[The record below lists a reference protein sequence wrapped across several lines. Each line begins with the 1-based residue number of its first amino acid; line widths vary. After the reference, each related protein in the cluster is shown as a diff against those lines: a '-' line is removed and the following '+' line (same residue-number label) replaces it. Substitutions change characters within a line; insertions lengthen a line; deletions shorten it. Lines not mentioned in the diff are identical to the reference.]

1 MPGWEQDATAAGA
14 AHLLELALWQ
24 AGWGVMW
31 RSGLYTDAPAVRAAH
46 GLGDRERLLGW
57 LYVGDVDPAFRARL
71 EASKKPA
78 LDPAPFLG
86 RMPQG

>member
-1 MPGWEQDATAAGA
+1 MWICDLIAGPA
-14 AHLLELALWQ
+14 PLEL
-24 AGWGVMW
+24 
-31 RSGLYTDAPAVRAAH
+31 
-46 GLGDRERLLGW
+46 GDHERLLGW
-57 LYVGDVDPAFRARL
+57 LYVGDVAPAFRDRL

>member
-1 MPGWEQDATAAGA
+1 MNFPFPIRQECPPGAC
-14 AHLLELALWQ
+14 
-24 AGWGVMW
+24 VC
-31 RSGLYTDAPAVRAAH
+31 
-46 GLGDRERLLGW
+46 DRERLLGW

>member
-1 MPGWEQDATAAGA
+1 
-14 AHLLELALWQ
+14 
-24 AGWGVMW
+24 
-31 RSGLYTDAPAVRAAH
+31 VRAAH
-46 GLGDRERLLGW
+46 GLGDHERLLGW